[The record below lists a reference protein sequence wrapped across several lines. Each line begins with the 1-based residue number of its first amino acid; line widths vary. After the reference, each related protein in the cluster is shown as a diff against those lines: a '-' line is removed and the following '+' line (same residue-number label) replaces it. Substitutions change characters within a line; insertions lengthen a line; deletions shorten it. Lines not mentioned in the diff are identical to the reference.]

1 MNEKLSEIIR
11 LSTSILFINIIFA
24 FLLLIWV
31 TDNDINGL
39 PSNMLERFISLFY
52 FGVTTVTTTGYGD
65 IYAKSARMRII
76 ISIYMILTMTGII
89 SFLFTF

>member
-1 MNEKLSEIIR
+1 MQQKLSEIIR
-11 LSTSILFINIIFA
+11 LSISILFINIIFA

-31 TDNDINGL
+31 TDNDIQGL
-39 PSNMLERFISLFY
+39 PPNILERFISLFY
-52 FGVTTVTTTGYGD
+52 YGVTTVTTTGYGD
-65 IYAKSARMRII
+65 IYAKSALKKII

>member
-1 MNEKLSEIIR
+1 MQQKLSEIIR

-24 FLLLIWV
+24 FLLLVWV
-31 TDNDINGL
+31 TDDDIQGL
-39 PSNMLERFISLFY
+39 PPNILERFISLFY
-52 FGVTTVTTTGYGD
+52 YGVTTVTTTGYGD
-65 IYAKSARMRII
+65 IYAKSARMKII

>member
-1 MNEKLSEIIR
+1 MQQKLSEIIR
-11 LSTSILFINIIFA
+11 LSISILFINIIFA

-31 TDNDINGL
+31 TDNDIQGL
-39 PSNMLERFISLFY
+39 PPNILERFISLFY
-52 FGVTTVTTTGYGD
+52 YGVTTVTTTGYGD
-65 IYAKSARMRII
+65 IYAKSARMKII

>member
-1 MNEKLSEIIR
+1 MQQKLSEIIR

-24 FLLLIWV
+24 FLLLVWV
-31 TDNDINGL
+31 TDNDIQGL
-39 PSNMLERFISLFY
+39 PPNILERFISLFY
-52 FGVTTVTTTGYGD
+52 YGVTTVTTTGYGD
-65 IYAKSARMRII
+65 IYAKSARMKII